1 MRKYAVLS
9 DIHGNLPAL
18 QTVIGYLR
26 EQNIDRILVLG
37 DIVGYG
43 AFPRECIDTA
53 INLPGTTIIQ
63 GNHDRV
69 AAGADDPYLRSHAKK
84 VLQWTRETL
93 PEEYLDY
100 LRELPAAGIADSLFF
115 TVHGSLY
122 HPDEYI
128 INSRIARRNLNLL
141 QERFATVKVAFYGH
155 THVPVVISQEGILQG
170 FQNGEAVELD
180 TRKPYL
186 INPGAVG
193 QPRDGNPAASF
204 IIFDVYQWSV
214 TFVRLDYD
222 VLVAQRAIMEAGLP
236 APVAER
242 LQYGL

>member
-1 MRKYAVLS
+1 MRNYAIVS
-9 DIHGNLPAL
+9 DIHSNLPAF
-18 QTVIGYLR
+18 QAVAGYLR
-26 EQNIDRILVLG
+26 EHDVDRILVLG

-43 AFPRECIDTA
+43 AHPTECVEMVMDLRGA
-53 INLPGTTIIQ
+53 SVIQ

-69 AAGADDPYLRSHAKK
+69 TAGAEDPYLRVHARK
-84 VLQWTRETL
+84 VLQWTRDVL
-93 PEEYLDY
+93 PEQHLEF
-100 LRELPAAGIADSLFF
+100 LRNLPAAGIADSLFF

-170 FQNGEAVELD
+170 FKSGQAVELD
-180 TRKPYL
+180 TKKAYL

-204 IIFDVYQWSV
+204 AIFDVYQWSV
-214 TFVRLDYD
+214 TFIRLEYN
-222 VLVAQRAIMEAGLP
+222 VLEAQRAIIKAGLP
-236 APVAER
+236 KEVAER